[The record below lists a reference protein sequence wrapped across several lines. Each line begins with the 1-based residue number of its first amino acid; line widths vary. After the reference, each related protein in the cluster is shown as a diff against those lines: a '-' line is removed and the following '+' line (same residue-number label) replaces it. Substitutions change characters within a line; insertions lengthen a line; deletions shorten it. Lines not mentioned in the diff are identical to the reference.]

1 MLSVILIIVILVT
14 VIMLSVMAPLSIDV
28 YGIGIRLVYGLVLL
42 DVYESNDW
50 FEPNERMSP
59 SKLEKPVSKKKSC
72 FSIDI
77 RVFGIRVNV
86 VSSFYVSPFKIGFIL
101 NRFVWRVSLKLGE
114 NWKKRKKYCQ

>member
-1 MLSVILIIVILVT
+1 MLSVILIVVI
-14 VIMLSVMAPLSIDV
+14 ILSVMAPLSIDV
-28 YGIGIRLVYGLVLL
+28 YGRGIRLVNRLVFL
-42 DVYESNDW
+42 DVYGSNDW

-72 FSIDI
+72 FSFDI

-101 NRFVWRVSLKLGE
+101 NGFVCRVSLKLGE
-114 NWKKRKKYCQ
+114 NWKKRKKY